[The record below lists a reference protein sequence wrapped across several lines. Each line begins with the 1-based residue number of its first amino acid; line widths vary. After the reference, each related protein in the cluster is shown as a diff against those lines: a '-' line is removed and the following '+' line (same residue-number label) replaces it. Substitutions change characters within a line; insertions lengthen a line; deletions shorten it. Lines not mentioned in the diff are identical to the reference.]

1 MALIF
6 EKIELRNFISFGNV
20 MQEFKLTDKKFKLI
34 IGMNRD
40 KGDNTANRSGV
51 GKSSILQALHF
62 ALFGKSIDNRINLP
76 KLVNSINGKNCEV
89 KLYFSRDDKH
99 YIIHRGRAPQ
109 FLKFYID
116 GQDMTDMAQ
125 GNNRDTQE
133 EINKILGFNEEIY
146 NQIFSLSPMVENF
159 LDQPLQRQR
168 VIIESV
174 LGVNQLTEKADK
186 LKEQIKEHKQNIK
199 NEQFVIEKIKNT
211 NNALIE
217 NFKRQQQQ
225 TKEAYERW
233 EVSEKA
239 RLESLKKKIEELSKI
254 DIEEEKEKFKHYQ
267 EYNRIIESNAK
278 KKTAVLELVKEI
290 QNKQQ
295 EIKNISNTIDQLNK
309 IDIDDEEQI
318 HNYNN
323 KLAKEEM
330 EYKTLL
336 VEHNQNKMKCKS
348 LDKELA
354 TLNEK
359 IKRIDSDIANMQKN
373 ICPTCGQEIGKEE
386 SAKMVEQK
394 NNDKKLLQETYH
406 KTDLEHMEIYH
417 EVQTFQE
424 KTFEY
429 KTGYYKNYQDMV
441 QHKFNLEKLKA
452 DKERLNNEL
461 VGLLTKAQS
470 DDYKP
475 EPEIEKPVLHY
486 KTEKEII
493 EHNFK
498 LEQYNNEYKTHS
510 SPENINPYKMQLE
523 NLSNPPLTPID
534 ETNIIQMEKE
544 LAHEDILLK
553 LLSSP
558 DSYIR
563 KTIIDTNLAFLNERI
578 KFYLSKLGSLHTV
591 VFNNDMSI
599 SVTKGGI
606 EYGYL
611 STGENS
617 VVAYALVFAFRE
629 LWEQL
634 NFPVNLLYI
643 DEKLDRSGLDSNQI
657 DFLFNLLKEYSTKNE
672 KNMCLVTHREELIQ
686 NNMDDLFIVT
696 MENGFTSLDGN

>member
-6 EKIELRNFISFGNV
+6 EKIEIRNFISFGNV
-20 MQEFKLTDKKFKLI
+20 PQEFNLSDKKFKLI
-34 IGMNRD
+34 IGFNRD

-51 GKSSILQALHF
+51 GKSSIVQAIHF
-62 ALFGKSIDNRINLP
+62 ALFGKSVDNRINLP

-89 KLYFSRDDKH
+89 KLYFNKDGKK
-99 YIIHRGRAPQ
+99 YIIHRGRLPQ

-116 GQDMTDMAQ
+116 GQELTDMAQ

-133 EINKILGFNEEIY
+133 EINRILGFNEEIY
-146 NQIFSLSPMVENF
+146 NQIFSLSPIVENF
-159 LDQPLQRQR
+159 LDQPLQKQRQ
-168 VIIESV
+168 IIESV

-186 LKEQIKEHKQNIK
+186 LRERIKEHKQNIK
-199 NEQFVIEKIKNT
+199 NEQFVLEKIKNT
-211 NNALIE
+211 NNALIA
-217 NFKRQQQQ
+217 NFNQQKEQIKKSYNQWEQ
-225 TKEAYERW
+225 TN
-233 EVSEKA
+233 S
-239 RLESLKKKIEELSKI
+239 KKIAELKNKISELLKI
-254 DIEEEKEKFKHYQ
+254 DIEQEKKNFQQLQ
-267 EYNRIIESNAK
+267 EYNRIIDSNNK
-278 KKTAVLELVKEI
+278 KKNMVVDIVKEV
-290 QNKQQ
+290 QVKQTD
-295 EIKNISNTIDQLNK
+295 INTIKETIEKLSAIN
-309 IDIDDEEQI
+309 IEEEERI
-318 HNYNN
+318 HEYNN
-323 KLAKEEM
+323 KLAQEEM
-330 EYKTLL
+330 IYKTALTEHKQNEVKLKSIDREL
-336 VEHNQNKMKCKS
+336 VS
-348 LDKELA
+348 LAD
-354 TLNEK
+354 K
-359 IKRIDSDIANMQKN
+359 IKKIDADIANMEKN

-394 NNDKKLLQETYH
+394 ANDKKVLQESYH
-406 KTDLEHMEIYH
+406 KADLEHMELYH
-417 EVQTFQE
+417 EVNQFQV
-424 KTFEY
+424 KNFEY

-441 QHKFNLEKLKA
+441 QHKFNLEKLNN
-452 DKERLNNEL
+452 DLNRLNNE
-461 VGLLTKAQS
+461 VIQLLTKAQS
-470 DDYKP
+470 PDYKP
-475 EPEIEKPVLHY
+475 EPEIERPNLHY

-493 EHNFK
+493 EHNLK
-498 LEQYNNEYKTHS
+498 LEQYNAELNRLES
-510 SPENINPYKMQLE
+510 DDNVNPYKIQLD
-523 NLSNPPLTPID
+523 NLSNPPLTEID
-534 ETNIIQMEKE
+534 ETQIIQMEKE

-563 KTIIDTNLAFLNERI
+563 KTIIDTNLNFLNERI
-578 KFYLSKLGSLHTV
+578 KFYLSKLGSLHSV

-617 VVAYALVFAFRE
+617 SVAFALIFAFRE

-657 DFLFNLLKEYSTKNE
+657 EFLFSLLKEYSTKND